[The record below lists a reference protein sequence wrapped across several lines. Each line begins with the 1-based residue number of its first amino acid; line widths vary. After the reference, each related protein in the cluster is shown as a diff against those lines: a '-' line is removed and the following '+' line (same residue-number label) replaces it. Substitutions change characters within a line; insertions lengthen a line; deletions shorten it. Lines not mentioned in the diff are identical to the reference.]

1 MMVRLRQARCEGGGQ
16 VGRIVGGMLPA
27 RCGMPAPSRGIIRI
41 VLGNRG
47 PRPTAR
53 VGGGGGGR
61 LRCGRAERSD
71 LAVAGSV
78 PSSVPCRRC
87 SASMSDIAAWR
98 DACDRPAAARIGAR
112 FDTGQITSTPTT
124 TSTSRSFGILCTGW
138 RTLLTRARHREQSCR
153 PIVHRPRPARG
164 VRPGRGAQRALLG
177 AGGLDAVPLPAWRH
191 PDVGAGATGRP
202 VGLLGGGWFMTAADM
217 LRVLRGLATDDVL
230 AADLRNQM
238 NDTSRCLGWDH
249 CTAPTSH
256 LKVASSAGKGW
267 SSSRRSS
274 AWSRVY
280 MW

>member
-1 MMVRLRQARCEGGGQ
+1 
-16 VGRIVGGMLPA
+16 LPA

-124 TSTSRSFGILCTGW
+124 TSTSRSFGIFFPGW
-138 RTLLTRARHREQSCR
+138 RTLLTRARHREQRLPADCY
-153 PIVHRPRPARG
+153 RPRPARG

-202 VGLLGGGWFMTAADM
+202 VGLLGGWAVHDRGGHAAGAARARDRRRPRRRSAQPDERHLALSRVGPLHRPDLSPQGWRVRQGRGGPVPD
-217 LRVLRGLATDDVL
+217 VLRHGHGYP
-230 AADLRNQM
+230 
-238 NDTSRCLGWDH
+238 S
-249 CTAPTSH
+249 
-256 LKVASSAGKGW
+256 
-267 SSSRRSS
+267 
-274 AWSRVY
+274 
-280 MW
+280 